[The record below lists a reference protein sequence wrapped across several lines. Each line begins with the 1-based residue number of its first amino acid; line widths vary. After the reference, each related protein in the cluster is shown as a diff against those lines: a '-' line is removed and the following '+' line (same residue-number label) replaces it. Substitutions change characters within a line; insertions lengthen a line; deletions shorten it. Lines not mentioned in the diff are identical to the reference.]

1 MKIIENENRVAVTE
15 IEHSFVNF
23 QYPMS
28 SEFSSVKSKKSDVR
42 NRLAF
47 SLGLGK
53 KDIGE
58 VGGVLHDASLF

>member
-1 MKIIENENRVAVTE
+1 
-15 IEHSFVNF
+15 
-23 QYPMS
+23 MS

-53 KDIGE
+53 KDVGE
-58 VGGVLHDASLF
+58 VGGVLQDASLFWTNFIDWSV